1 MAMEIPRFLWALCLN
16 KPEGPQEISP
26 PQLETCLEQAHTL
39 WLHVDYSD
47 SATEQ
52 WLRDQHF
59 LDPQIAG
66 GFFAEDTRPRSLT
79 LKQGLFL
86 ILRGLNLNPGAE
98 PEDMVSLR
106 VWIEPT
112 RIITAQRRT
121 VHTFNKIHQSFLQ
134 RGITITVSDFAVEL
148 IETLVNEI
156 ADVVEEAE
164 EEIDNVEEN
173 MVTSTVQHDL
183 RTRLADLRREI
194 ISLRRYLAPQRE
206 VMLRLSN
213 EQIPWLSEHAHH
225 RLRDAADRLT
235 KYVEDLDSAR
245 ERAAITQEELHNK
258 ITEMTS
264 KRIYIFTLI
273 ASIFLPLSFLTSLL
287 GINVGGIP
295 GSTNSYAFFIVCGIL
310 GFIALTISI
319 IFRIK
324 KWL

>member
-1 MAMEIPRFLWALCLN
+1 MTLKIPHFLWALCLN
-16 KPEGPQEISP
+16 KPEGPQDILP

-47 SATEQ
+47 PAMEQ
-52 WLRDQHF
+52 WLLEQHF
-59 LDPQIAG
+59 LEPQIES
-66 GFFAEDTRPRSLT
+66 GFFAEDTRPRSLI
-79 LKQGLFL
+79 LKNGLFL

-106 VWIEPT
+106 IWMEPT

-134 RGITITVSDFAVEL
+134 RGAAITASDFMVEL
-148 IETLVNEI
+148 METLVNEI

-164 EEIDNVEEN
+164 EEIDAVEES
-173 MVTSTVQHDL
+173 MVSAVQHNL

-194 ISLRRYLAPQRE
+194 IHLRRYLAPQRE

-213 EQIPWLSEHAHH
+213 EQIPWLSEHARH

-258 ITEMTS
+258 ITEVTS

-273 ASIFLPLSFLTSLL
+273 ASIFLPLSFVTSLL

-295 GSTNSYAFFIVCGIL
+295 GATNIYAFFIVCGIL
-310 GFIALTISI
+310 GFIALTISAV
-319 IFRIK
+319 FRIK